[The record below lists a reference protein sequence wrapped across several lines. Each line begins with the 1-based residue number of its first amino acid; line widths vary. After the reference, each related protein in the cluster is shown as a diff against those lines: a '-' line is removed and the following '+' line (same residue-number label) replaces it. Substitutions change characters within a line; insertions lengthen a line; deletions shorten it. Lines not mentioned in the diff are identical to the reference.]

1 MDECVGS
8 AQNEKMVAGEE
19 KSAIGLAVCV
29 CVFMCVCVCVCVCV
43 HPGALSQGRILSEV
57 KKFIAS

>member
-8 AQNEKMVAGEE
+8 VQNEKTVTLVPKAREE
-19 KSAIGLAVCV
+19 KPAVSPLVCV
-29 CVFMCVCVCVCVCV
+29 SVCVVICVCL

-57 KKFIAS
+57 RVHG